1 MTGRG
6 RFGLRENLGKPMADN
21 VGGLGHEIRHFSPFV
36 RQQVMLQLGVNRPL
50 GIYLDPIPADEDADQ
65 LDFPRGLIGSV
76 FA

>member
-1 MTGRG
+1 MTGGSRLS
-6 RFGLRENLGKPMADN
+6 LRKHFRKPMADDA
-21 VGGLGHEIRHFSPFV
+21 GDFSHEIRHFSPFV